1 MHVRFL
7 GGPFAASGPALG
19 SVLQDHLGEP
29 AFTQLD
35 IVVAWAKRSGLR
47 HVRETMRRFRQRGG
61 VIRAII
67 GIDERGATHQG
78 LAMMRAQAD
87 EMWIYRD
94 PSGGTFHPKVYVFR
108 GPDSASAIVGSSN
121 LTRGGL
127 YDNYEAS
134 VDITLDLPGDAA
146 NLGEIDVWIEL
157 LRSQSETCLVADPVL
172 LQRLGQ
178 SALVQDEDRHY
189 ERANSDASVAAP
201 TLPFGRTTSGKAP
214 VPSADRPPTHP
225 PTQRQRATAGTM
237 SVVPQLPIET
247 RWFKR
252 LDASSAQQPPGGG
265 TNVTG
270 VLRLTRS
277 DFDIDQTRWFRRN
290 LFRDATWRPITVQGS
305 PAERTQIPF
314 DVKLGGRYL
323 GRYRLNVSHAA
334 HREAAQRNVTTV
346 LHWGPDIG
354 AVLRANSYVGSWV
367 VIDRTSGGS
376 FSLAVEAQRPSR
388 I

>member
-1 MHVRFL
+1 M
-7 GGPFAASGPALG
+7 GGPFAASGPAVG
-19 SVLQDHLGEP
+19 SVLQDHLREA
-29 AFTQLD
+29 AFTELD
-35 IVVAWAKRSGLR
+35 IIVAWAKRSGLR
-47 HVRETMRRFRQRGG
+47 HVRETMRRFRRRGG

-94 PSGGTFHPKVYVFR
+94 PSGGTFHPKVYLFR
-108 GPDSASAIVGSSN
+108 GPDSASAVIGSSN

-134 VDITLDLPGDAA
+134 VDISLDLPGDAA
-146 NLGEIDVWIEL
+146 ILGQIDTWIQL
-157 LRSQSETCLVADPVL
+157 LRSQSETCLDADASL

-178 SALVQDEDRHY
+178 SALIQDEDRHY
-189 ERANSDASVAAP
+189 ERANSDASTAAP
-201 TLPFGRTTSGKAP
+201 VLPFGRTTEAKVA

-225 PTQRQRATAGTM
+225 PTQRQRASAGTM

-252 LDASSAQQPPGGG
+252 LDASSAQQPPGGS

-277 DFDIDQTRWFRRN
+277 DFDIDQTQWFRRV
-290 LFRDATWRPITVQGS
+290 LFRDAAWRAIRVQGL
-305 PAERTQIPF
+305 PAERAQIPF
-314 DVKLGGRYL
+314 EVKLAGRYL
-323 GRYRLNVSHAA
+323 GRYRLGVSHAA
-334 HREAAQRNVTTV
+334 HREARQRNVTTV
-346 LHWGPDIG
+346 LHWGPDVG
-354 AVLRANSYVGSWV
+354 AVLRANSCVDWWV
-367 VIDRTSGGS
+367 VIDRTPEGR
-376 FSLAVEAQRPSR
+376 FSLSIERQRPSR
-388 I
+388 T